1 MNIFYMFETNQNA
14 RYLDRATLHVPNLVG
29 LQQFR
34 SRYEDVEDAEWDCV
48 QCEKRKNSFWDDMVG
63 EMLAL
68 G

>member
-34 SRYEDVEDAEWDCV
+34 SRYEDVEDAE
-48 QCEKRKNSFWDDMVG
+48 
-63 EMLAL
+63 
-68 G
+68 